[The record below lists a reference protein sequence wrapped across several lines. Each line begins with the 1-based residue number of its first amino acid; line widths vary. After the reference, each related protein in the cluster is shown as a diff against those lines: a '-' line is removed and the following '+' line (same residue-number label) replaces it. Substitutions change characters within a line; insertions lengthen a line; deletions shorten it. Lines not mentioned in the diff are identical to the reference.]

1 MKQPITNNIIEQ
13 LLEKPCWVIDFL
25 PHQVPAD
32 QGGQFFQV
40 EKLLLQPPHINRL
53 YDKFATVLLQ
63 LNCYYDFHVFMND
76 DEVSTFNPEP
86 EQLLEAVNKVQV
98 LKQHLVIVIAD
109 TSTMLMLSGDD
120 THMSVYN
127 ANQEMLQLLKKL
139 TTAQGL
145 FLWQAQ

>member
-1 MKQPITNNIIEQ
+1 
-13 LLEKPCWVIDFL
+13 
-25 PHQVPAD
+25 
-32 QGGQFFQV
+32 
-40 EKLLLQPPHINRL
+40 
-53 YDKFATVLLQ
+53 
-63 LNCYYDFHVFMND
+63 MND

-86 EQLLEAVNKVQV
+86 EQLLDAVNKVQT
-98 LKQHLVIVIAD
+98 LKRHLVIVIAA

-139 TTAQGL
+139 ATSQGL